1 MPATPLELNP
11 TVELVCT
18 DIVNESNVYLRPQ
31 ELVTITTPTS
41 VDELIEKKIGSQMV
55 HSCSKDGFVLS
66 SADSVRGQGKSTRA
80 LYKPL
85 RILTRSAGDI
95 PAEHL
100 NGSFVYRVCYSHY
113 VCNPPL
119 YVVIPAVVCE
129 KNKLGIRCHYYPYT
143 YDTATNEVATGDV
156 MRARAHFVAIFLP
169 KALHCNLQMMHNE
182 DDGTEDGANAVG
194 NIGSTG
200 ATANDVGD
208 VGDVGEDRTQMTP
221 KELYE
226 SEEARIDANEA
237 NDTINSYNDRSGGGA
252 TQVIVHVK
260 ILQKRFDIND
270 KQISAVGVLE
280 RKGYSLMS

>member
-182 DDGTEDGANAVG
+182 DDEVVPGEGGEGSEGGGDGVDDG
-194 NIGSTG
+194 G
-200 ATANDVGD
+200 GD
-208 VGDVGEDRTQMTP
+208 RAQMTP

-226 SEEARIDANEA
+226 AEEARIDANDS
-237 NDTINSYNDRSGGGA
+237 NDGHDTYDERYGGGNGK
-252 TQVIVHVK
+252 QVIVHVK

-280 RKGYSLMS
+280 KKGYRT